1 MVQDRLDGVP
11 RLLPR
16 DPQVLLQG
24 PAQAREHRLRCLV
37 RAQGLLANYKKTR
50 FIRMIRELESG
61 TMTREHI
68 FLIVYLI
75 FVTAM
80 PMLII
85 FPIHILLEVKLSYD
99 TVCSSVG
106 RSVVWSAG
114 WLVCLS

>member
-75 FVTAM
+75 FVTVM
-80 PMLII
+80 PMLIFFRI
-85 FPIHILLEVKLSYD
+85 
-99 TVCSSVG
+99 
-106 RSVVWSAG
+106 
-114 WLVCLS
+114 